1 MQKYLHCR
9 SITGTTHITYYMQ
22 PQAPALKIATCV
34 AKVEEQTMEEQQKKE
49 EESSIL
55 QVNQQLEHMNND
67 RKEEAAEKVVTDT
80 SASTGAR

>member
-1 MQKYLHCR
+1 
-9 SITGTTHITYYMQ
+9 MQ

-34 AKVEEQTMEEQQKKE
+34 AKVEEQTMEEQTMEEQQKKE
-49 EESSIL
+49 EESMIL